1 MKIPVKISPDRI
13 KDAFVEV
20 KYTSKV
26 PFEVAVGMFYKSLDE
41 TYIYT
46 NRSIGKQQLPSALP
60 LNLSERLKIQIGSRP
75 LFYND
80 KIKIELQPNSIIFN
94 CLNAYI
100 SWDLYKLEIEKVL
113 TQLEKADVFETYI
126 RVGVRYISEYPNID
140 LTDCVKFSFSFG
152 MPDIVSETYSFHSEF
167 KQDSFR
173 IILNLNNKLPVLSP
187 KSSSDQLDVTPI
199 SNIDIDVIMENLKI
213 SSNKELLECIDKT
226 HLKEKEVFFNLLKE
240 EFLDSLNP
248 VF

>member
-1 MKIPVKISPDRI
+1 MKIPIKISPDRI

-41 TYIYT
+41 TYTYT
-46 NRSIGKQQLPSALP
+46 NRSIGKQQLPSAFP
-60 LNLSERLKIQIGSRP
+60 LNLSERLEIQIGSRP

-94 CLNAYI
+94 CLNDYI
-100 SWDLYKLEIEKVL
+100 SWDIYKLEIEKVI
-113 TQLEKADVFETYI
+113 TQLEKADVFETYK

-140 LTDCVKFSFSFG
+140 LTDCVKFSFTFG
-152 MPDIVSETYSFHSEF
+152 MPNIVSDTYSFHSEF

-173 IILNLNNKLPVLSP
+173 IILKLNNKLPVLSP
-187 KSSSDQLDVTPI
+187 KSSSAQLDVTPI
-199 SNIDIDVIMENLKI
+199 STIDIDVIMENLKI
-213 SSNKELLECIDKT
+213 HSNKELLECIEKT
-226 HLKEKEVFFNLLKE
+226 HLKEKEVFFNLLNEK
-240 EFLDSLNP
+240 FLDSLNP
-248 VF
+248 IY